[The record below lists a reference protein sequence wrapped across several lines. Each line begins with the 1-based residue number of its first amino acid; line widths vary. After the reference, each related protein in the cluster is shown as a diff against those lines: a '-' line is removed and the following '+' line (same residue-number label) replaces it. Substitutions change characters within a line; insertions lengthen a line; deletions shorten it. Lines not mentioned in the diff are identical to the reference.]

1 MASRWLLAFAQ
12 RRAMMALRP
21 SVIWCIPAF

>member
-12 RRAMMALRP
+12 RRAMMAPAP
-21 SVIWCIPAF
+21 SWSGAFLLA